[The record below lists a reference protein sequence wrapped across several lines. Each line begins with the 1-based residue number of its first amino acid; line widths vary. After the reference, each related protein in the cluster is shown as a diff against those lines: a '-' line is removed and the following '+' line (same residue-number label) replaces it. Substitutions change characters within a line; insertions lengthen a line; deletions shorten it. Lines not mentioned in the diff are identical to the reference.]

1 MMRSIFSMDKE
12 ETKMSNR
19 VTTENM
25 YVRRMAAFLA
35 RPVTYLH
42 AVVDLH
48 S

>member
-1 MMRSIFSMDKE
+1 MRSIFSMYKE

-19 VTTENM
+19 ATTENT
-25 YVRRMAAFLA
+25 YVCRMAAFLA
-35 RPVTYLH
+35 RPVTDLH